1 MKINS
6 TTIEKACTALET
18 AKIVNSGGEYQDV
31 FKGYISSF
39 GASIAQAGLLPTVIF
54 YENKSD
60 SAQDRTKLIDALIEM
75 LPQNMKPADKMLA
88 KYIILNNK
96 ADDRIYVKTVTD
108 AMVALKLALRM
119 YSEKRR

>member
-6 TTIEKACTALET
+6 TTIEKACNALIK
-18 AKIVNSGGEYQDV
+18 ANIVNKNGEYQDV

-88 KYIILNNK
+88 KYIILNKK

-119 YSEKRR
+119 YSDKRR

>member
-1 MKINS
+1 MRINS
-6 TTIEKACTALET
+6 ATIEKACNALIK
-18 AKIVNSGGEYQDV
+18 ANIVNKDDEYQDV

-75 LPQNMKPADKMLA
+75 LPQNMKPTDKKLA
-88 KYIILNNK
+88 KYIISNNK